1 MAGVDGKPRKKRPSE
16 LLPAAAYDSML
27 SKQNGVCAIC
37 GRPPKTR
44 RLDIDHDHKTGAI
57 RGLLCVRCNR
67 ALPSWVTVAW
77 LDKAADYLHRTDPEY
92 VATLVLSQGQS
103 RIEVPPL

>member
-1 MAGVDGKPRKKRPSE
+1 MAGTGGRPRAKRPSE
-16 LLPAAAYDSML
+16 LLPAAEYDQL
-27 SKQNGVCAIC
+27 LTKQNGVCAIC

-67 ALPSWVTVAW
+67 ALPSWITRAW
-77 LDKAADYLHRTDPEY
+77 LWNAALYLDDE
-92 VATLVLSQGQS
+92 
-103 RIEVPPL
+103 PLDAGALKLYARP